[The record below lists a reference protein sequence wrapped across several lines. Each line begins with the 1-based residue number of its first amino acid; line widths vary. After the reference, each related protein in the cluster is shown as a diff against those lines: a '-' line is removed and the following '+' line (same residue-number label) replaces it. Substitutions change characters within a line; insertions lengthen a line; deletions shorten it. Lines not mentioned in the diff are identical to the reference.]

1 MISEVSLPI
10 TEISQYFTKN
20 YLKKVL
26 RRVKRYYTEAPAEFK
41 DSHQV
46 LDTFLSFNRGERRA
60 INKAL
65 KDVVAPRSNEFG
77 SSKAKIFPDAL
88 LISFSKSTD
97 VANAVLEAWVN
108 SDPELDSF
116 VREALAAANISIE
129 ESYGRANGF
138 VGSFSTEITAAIR
151 LFEDTHG
158 DYAADDVRLMF
169 SCLTAHLPL
178 DKPSDIKTVEPI
190 EDGEVEELIESDGQ
204 VAGEI
209 PEVSQEQN
217 GHQSDTLV
225 LSPKWQALLDEIQ
238 KIPPDSDDW
247 NTASLVAQRFN
258 QLIESKL
265 EERTHGGER
274 LRQAIE
280 DLRSQFPEELDAF
293 GSEFSTHAPS
303 TLWDIDRCPIG
314 ERSQLVANIERLRAA
329 FGEFDH
335 IHQKQA
341 RKATRPVERRFLR
354 DQADQLQNEIETLYK
369 MMAAKLSA
377 SDAVQPLVE
386 ATEEL
391 PPETLPTWHLPPK
404 VETGTAPK
412 PEPPSTE
419 PEAAP
424 EPELGPKSEHGP
436 EPEPQ
441 LEPEPEPQREPEP
454 EPQREPEP
462 EPLPDHSV
470 FTFPPDLSS
479 AEIASRLLSSDSEN
493 QLVQQRD
500 LIWRLLYEGNPH
512 VALALSQLLEPI
524 PAEVSAW
531 IPSWMLKALVLGS
544 QVLTANERME
554 TILSDIF
561 ENFDATNF
569 FVEGQKEWN
578 QATRL
583 LLAASAIRPALL
595 APLTGAGTAL
605 FQLEFT
611 RLPQLYSFCQYVATV
626 SEKRQILDVS
636 ALKGVKE
643 FVSWKRDID
652 KLQSEAS
659 KWWGDASGFRIDY
672 PVVLNVW
679 RHWLGKGLVNQ
690 LMQPIMGNVA
700 AQLPKVEQLLKK
712 HSSDKGIREAIEYTD
727 RIELPKRK
735 QGFQINQQHLDVGN
749 VVNHTKEAISFAT
762 RWVELQKARPPD
774 SKNYLQKSAEELG
787 ERLLKLRPEITN
799 ELDSF
804 EKDTASILLRAG
816 TNQLRQALN
825 NVWALVDPQ
834 FPLAAEEADP
844 DVIINAGF
852 LTIPSIPLDNEWNI
866 ATDHTEAVNAV
877 LTAVA
882 EPVSWAT
889 AFDRHQLAG
898 NHQATL
904 RIIQYL
910 RTRADLDPTLD
921 LAKLENDRDNNLHDW
936 QETLRQRA
944 RDEVRRVDR
953 AGVNDWLT
961 PEKTDNHLKRI
972 KNIMDS
978 LEDTIVFSD
987 AFEQLDSIEHDIQ
1000 QHLAVERMRATT
1012 RLNKLGMPPDDKR
1025 FERVQWA
1032 IEKDDFRTA
1041 NEYVDL
1047 LKENLQLPDEDEH
1060 TDHLR
1065 EFFPA
1070 VVNEYQKLDR
1080 MGRAQLPNA
1089 IRAQKKVCAVSLDH
1103 LTAEQAKESAA
1114 VIEMWQEIRRKG
1126 LASPDEVAEIF
1137 RYLGFGE
1144 ARVTAGDQTGK
1155 RRWFSATTTELLRN
1169 QKLCSVPQYGSRAR
1183 RRYEVLCVFDKPS
1196 EDEIIKDVKDTLHRA
1211 VIVFYFGVLD
1221 EDDRR
1226 EIARLCRVNQPSRTF
1241 IILDD
1246 PLLLYLAKI
1255 SKRRLEAFF
1264 DCSLPFTWLQP
1275 YTSTGRVPFETFY
1288 GRSKE
1293 KAQIQ
1298 DPKGA
1303 CFVYG
1308 GKRLGKTALLYE
1320 VLDEF
1325 HAPAQKRIAVLIDLK
1340 EAAVALN
1347 IDYIWRLIAERLQG
1361 KTAENSELKEM
1372 RIFPPQMTGNASP
1385 DTVLDHI
1392 SNWLQADHD
1401 RRILVMLDEADDFLE
1416 RDGEEKTKTGD
1427 EAEFMR
1433 VHRLMK
1439 LWERTDG
1446 RFKVLFAGL
1455 HNVLRTVKVAG
1466 KVNPSISHLGEPD
1479 DAICIGP
1486 LLGKDRIEAIQ
1497 LIRRPLHTLGYR
1509 FQDQD
1514 LVLRILSHTNWY
1526 PGLIQTYCEHL
1537 LKHLQQLHDSRSS
1550 PPYLISSRQ
1559 IEDAYQSVLYRQL
1572 KDRFAYTLDLDS
1584 RYKVIANSIAH
1595 LMLSEDGDAA
1605 RSLNVEEIQRE
1616 SLNWW
1621 SEGFRQAASVTEES
1635 FRALLDEMEGLGVV
1649 RHDDEGRYTLRS
1661 VNIFSILG
1669 KKNDIIKVLQSRHKL
1684 PTKCEL
1690 VTHRLQFPDHLTT
1703 QENKWR
1709 RNPLTAQQMA
1719 DLQASRNGA
1728 SIIFG
1733 SRASGLDYLKD
1744 FLILGFGDKAYVE
1757 IQSALDTEAFV
1768 KQLRTHLSKRASE
1781 GVTLLCIDS
1790 SLPWTHEWVDEA
1802 LKQVQALTSLRSWA
1816 RTVFVADPQKTWSLV
1831 NNSTTELFA
1840 KKGLTPFSLTPWHD
1854 AAVTQWIEDC
1864 FEVRP
1869 DDESRDWIKVI
1880 SGNWPILLQDLYG
1893 TGADFE
1899 TSLASFLRLEE
1910 IPNYARQLWNSLGL
1924 DIEQPVHVLKVLE
1937 QYGEPLD
1944 KEALSALMNVPSE
1957 SIARSLR
1964 WAELLMLV
1972 SPSIKGRWE
1981 INPVVARTI
1990 KLVRDAE
1997 TSQK

>member
-1 MISEVSLPI
+1 MTSEVSLPI
-10 TEISQYFTKN
+10 TEISEYFTDK

-26 RRVKRYYTEAPAEFK
+26 LRVKRYYPGAPAEFRS
-41 DSHQV
+41 SHDV
-46 LDTFLSFNRGERRA
+46 LDSFLSFNRGERRA
-60 INKAL
+60 INKVL
-65 KDVVAPRSNEFG
+65 KGVVAPWSKESG
-77 SSKAKIFPDAL
+77 SSKIKVFPDAL
-88 LISFSKSTD
+88 LISFRKSTEI
-97 VANAVLEAWVN
+97 AKAVLEAWVN
-108 SDPELDSF
+108 SLPELGSL
-116 VREALAAANISIE
+116 VRDALATADIPIE
-129 ESYGRANGF
+129 ESFSRVNGF
-138 VGSFSTEITAAIR
+138 VGSLSTEMAAAIR
-151 LFEDTHG
+151 LFEDMHS
-158 DYAADDVRLMF
+158 DYAPDDIRLMF

-178 DKPSDIKTVEPI
+178 DKPSDITAVEATQDD
-190 EDGEVEELIESDGQ
+190 EGEELIES
-204 VAGEI
+204 EI
-209 PEVSQEQN
+209 DVVDELRKISEEEN
-217 GHQSDTLV
+217 GHHRDALV
-225 LSPKWQALLDEIQ
+225 LSPRWQGLLDEIQ
-238 KIPPDSDDW
+238 KIPSDSDDW
-247 NTASLVAQRFN
+247 NTANLFVQRFN

-280 DLRSQFPEELDAF
+280 DLRSQFAEELDAF

-341 RKATRPVERRFLR
+341 SKATRPVERRSLR

-424 EPELGPKSEHGP
+424 EPELGPKAEPGP

-441 LEPEPEPQREPEP
+441 LEPEP

-479 AEIASRLLSSDSEN
+479 AEIASGLLSSDSEN

-561 ENFDATNF
+561 KNFDATNF
-569 FVEGQKEWN
+569 FVDGQKEWN

-583 LLAASAIRPALL
+583 LLAASAIRPALV

-605 FQLEFT
+605 FQLKFT
-611 RLPQLYSFCQYVATV
+611 RLPHLYSFCQYVATV

-643 FVSWKRDID
+643 FVSWKRAID
-652 KLQSEAS
+652 ELQSEAS
-659 KWWGDASGFRIDY
+659 KWWGDASGFRLDY

-679 RHWLGKGLVNQ
+679 RHWLGKGLVSQ

-712 HSSDKGIREAIEYTD
+712 HSSDKGIRDAIEYTD

-735 QGFQINQQHLDVGN
+735 QGFQINQQHRDVGN
-749 VVNHTKEAISFAT
+749 VVNHTKEAIRFAT
-762 RWVELQKARPPD
+762 RWVDLQKARPPD
-774 SKNYLQKSAEELG
+774 SKNYLQSSAEELG
-787 ERLLKLRPEITN
+787 ERLLKLRPEITS

-816 TNQLRQALN
+816 INQLRQALN

-852 LTIPSIPLDNEWNI
+852 LSIPSIPLDNEWHI
-866 ATDHTEAVNAV
+866 AMDQTQAVMAV

-882 EPVSWAT
+882 EPLIWTIV
-889 AFDRHQLAG
+889 FDRQQLVG

-910 RTRADLDPTLD
+910 RTRTELEPTLD
-921 LAKLENDRDNNLHDW
+921 LAKLENDRENSLRDW
-936 QETLRQRA
+936 QETLKQRA
-944 RDEVRRVDR
+944 REEVRRVDR

-961 PEKTDNHLKRI
+961 QEEMDNHHKRI
-972 KNIMDS
+972 KSIMDS
-978 LEDTIVFSD
+978 LEDTLVFTD
-987 AFEQLDSIEHDIQ
+987 AFKQLDLIGHDIQ
-1000 QHLAVERMRATT
+1000 QHLAAERTRATA
-1012 RLNKLGMPPDDKR
+1012 RLNKLAMSPDDKR
-1025 FERVQWA
+1025 FERVQRA

-1047 LKENLQLPDEDEH
+1047 LKEDLQLPDEDEY
-1060 TDHLR
+1060 TDYLR
-1065 EFFPA
+1065 EFFPS
-1070 VVNEYQKLDR
+1070 VVNEYQRLDKL
-1080 MGRAQLPNA
+1080 GRAQIPNS
-1089 IRAQKKVCAVSLDH
+1089 IRSQKKVCAVSLDH

-1114 VIEMWQEIRRKG
+1114 VMEMWQEIRREG
-1126 LASPDEVAEIF
+1126 LASTDEVAGIL

-1155 RRWFSATTTELLRN
+1155 RRWFSATTTQLLRN
-1169 QKLCSVPQYGSRAR
+1169 QNLCSVPQYGSRAR
-1183 RRYEVLCVFDKPS
+1183 RRYEVLCVFDSPS

-1211 VIVFYFGVLD
+1211 VIVLYFGVLD
-1221 EDDRR
+1221 EDERR

-1246 PLLLYLAKI
+1246 ALLLYLAKI
-1255 SKRRLEAFF
+1255 TKGRLAAFF

-1293 KAQIQ
+1293 RTQIQ

-1347 IDYIWRLIAERLQG
+1347 VDYIWRLIAERLQG
-1361 KTAENSELKEM
+1361 KSAENSELKEM
-1372 RIFPPQMTGNASP
+1372 RIFPPQMPGNASP

-1392 SNWLQADHD
+1392 FNWLQADHA

-1446 RFKVLFAGL
+1446 RFKVVFAGL

-1466 KVNPSISHLGEPD
+1466 KVNPSISHLGDPN

-1486 LLGKDRIEAIQ
+1486 LLGKDRIEAIR

-1537 LKHLQQLHDSRSS
+1537 LKHLQQLPDPRSS
-1550 PPYLISSRQ
+1550 PPYVISSRQ

-1572 KDRFAYTLDLDS
+1572 KDRFGYTLDLDS

-1595 LMLSEDGDAA
+1595 LILSEDGDAA
-1605 RSLNVEEIQRE
+1605 RNLTVEEIQRE

-1621 SEGFRQAASVTEES
+1621 SEGFRKTASVTEES

-1690 VTHRLQFPDHLTT
+1690 VTHRLQFPDQLTT

-1744 FLILGFGDKAYVE
+1744 FLTLGFGDNAYVE
-1757 IQSALDTEAFV
+1757 IQSALDTEGFV
-1768 KQLRTHLSKRASE
+1768 KQLKAHTSFSKRASE
-1781 GVTLLCIDS
+1781 GVTLICVNS

-1802 LKQVQALTSLRSWA
+1802 LKQVQALTSPRSWA
-1816 RTVFVADPQKTWSLV
+1816 RTVFVADPRKTWSLL

-1880 SGNWPILLQDLYG
+1880 SGNWPILLQELYG
-1893 TGADFE
+1893 VGGADFE

-1910 IPNYARQLWNSLGL
+1910 SPDDARKLWNSFGL
-1924 DIEQPVHVLKVLE
+1924 DVEEPVQVLRVLE
-1937 QYGEPLD
+1937 QYGEPLE

-1972 SPSIKGRWE
+1972 IPSIRGLWE
-1981 INPVVARTI
+1981 IDPVIARTM
-1990 KLVRDAE
+1990 KLVRKAD
-1997 TSQK
+1997 TSEKQ